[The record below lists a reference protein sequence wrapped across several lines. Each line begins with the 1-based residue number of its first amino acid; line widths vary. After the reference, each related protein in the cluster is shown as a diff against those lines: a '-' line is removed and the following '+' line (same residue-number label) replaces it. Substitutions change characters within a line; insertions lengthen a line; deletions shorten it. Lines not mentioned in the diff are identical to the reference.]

1 MAAEPRRPPRLTPVI
16 LLEAANLASG
26 VGNAIVML
34 TIPWLV
40 LERTGSPASAGL
52 VAAASALP
60 AILVAPLVGWLV
72 DRFGRRVVSVVSDI
86 LSALAVASI
95 PVVAMLGNLDFPTI
109 VALAVVGATFDPAGY
124 AARRSILPDAAEA
137 AGRPVDPLNGI
148 HEGVFAVG
156 WTVGPVVGAALIATV
171 GAEQSFWAPFVLFL
185 VASGCVAAM
194 RVGDAGQRA
203 RAEADGGMGTNLG
216 WTSLTRGFTTLWHD
230 RPLRLV
236 TIAVVVL
243 AAIYLPTEAV
253 LLPTY
258 FERLGD
264 PGALGIVISA
274 LALGAMIGAFSYGW
288 LRQRLRLSTIARLVL
303 AGVALSIVPMALLPP
318 LPVLA
323 VAGFF
328 LGLSWGPADPMMS
341 TLVQTRIPPNEQ
353 GRVYGVQM
361 SAFYAVPPIAMLII
375 GGAVEQL
382 GLAWTYLALAVLLA
396 AFSIAAMLSPGVKE
410 LDQTRP

>member
-1 MAAEPRRPPRLTPVI
+1 MASEPRRPPRLTPVI

-26 VGNAIVML
+26 VGNAIVMV

-40 LERTGSPASAGL
+40 LELTGSAASAGL
-52 VAAASALP
+52 IAAVSALP
-60 AILVAPLVGWLV
+60 AIVVAPLVGWLV
-72 DRFGRRVVSVVSDI
+72 DRFGRRSVSVVSDI

-95 PVVAMLGNLDFPTI
+95 PVVAMLGPIDFPMI

-124 AARRSILPDAAEA
+124 TARRAILPDAAEA

-148 HEGVFAVG
+148 HEGIFAVG
-156 WTVGPVVGAALIATV
+156 WTIGPVIGAALISTV
-171 GAEQSFWAPFVLFL
+171 GAVESFWAPFVLFL

-203 RAEADGGMGTNLG
+203 RAEADGELESSVG
-216 WTSLTRGFTTLWHD
+216 WRSLTRGLTALWRD

-243 AAIYLPTEAV
+243 AAIYMPTEAV

-258 FERLGD
+258 FEGLGD
-264 PGALGIVISA
+264 PGALGIVIAS
-274 LALGAMIGAFSYGW
+274 LALGAMLGAFSYGW
-288 LRQRLRLSTIARLVL
+288 LRKRLRLSTMARLVL
-303 AGVALSIVPMALLPP
+303 AGVALSIVPMALLLP

-323 VAGFF
+323 LAGFF

-341 TLVQTRIPPNEQ
+341 TLVQTRIPPQEQ

-375 GGAVEQL
+375 GGAVEQF
-382 GLAWTYLALAVLLA
+382 GLAWAYLALAVLLA
-396 AFSIAAMLSPGVKE
+396 AFSIAAMLSPAIRE
-410 LDQTRP
+410 LDR